1 MKNTFKTTSSNA
13 YWIRGMF
20 IFLAAF
26 ILCFEL
32 YTPAMAAPVNLNID
46 SMAFGMGHP
55 VPPDDTYDQHFN
67 IQLKNGIYQGSP
79 GWQTIGTNVNASK
92 TTGIVGAEF
101 GTFGPFGSLTQ
112 STDPTGTQT
121 YAAPSIDLTGT
132 TLTLGLDSWTA
143 FWNGSL
149 FNQGKASAGVT
160 TTYDSGTHR
169 WTADWKKTIVGGS
182 FDGQTGY
189 WHLEGTIVPEPAS
202 LLLIGTGLAGLIGI
216 ARRKR

>member
-79 GWQTIGTNVNASK
+79 GWTTDNKASK

-101 GTFGPFGSLTQ
+101 GFFGPFGALTQ
-112 STDPTGTQT
+112 NADPVSTVT

-143 FWNGSL
+143 FWNGAL

-169 WTADWKKTIVGGS
+169 WTADWKKVIVGGP
-182 FDGQTGY
+182 FGGKTGY
-189 WHLEGTIVPEPAS
+189 WHLEGMVAVMPDTDADGIPDDGDNS
-202 LLLIGTGLAGLIGI
+202 GTAGDN
-216 ARRKR
+216 K

>member
-1 MKNTFKTTSSNA
+1 MKKLTLLFASMLFVL
-13 YWIRGMF
+13 GM
-20 IFLAAF
+20 AVS
-26 ILCFEL
+26 
-32 YTPAMAAPVNLNID
+32 AMAAPVDLNID
-46 SMAFGMGHP
+46 GMMFGMGHT
-55 VPPDDTYDQHFN
+55 VPPTDTSGESYN
-67 IQLKNGIYQGSP
+67 LPILNGTYQGSP
-79 GWQTIGTNVNASK
+79 GWQTVGGIVKASK

-101 GTFGPFGSLTQ
+101 GFFGPFGALTQ

-169 WTADWKKTIVGGS
+169 WTADWKKTIVGGP
-182 FDGQTGY
+182 FNGKTGY
-189 WHLEGTIVPEPAS
+189 WHLEGTVVPEPAS
-202 LLLIGTGLAGLIGI
+202 LLLIGTGLVGLIGI

>member
-1 MKNTFKTTSSNA
+1 MKKLTLLFASMLFVL
-13 YWIRGMF
+13 GM
-20 IFLAAF
+20 AVS
-26 ILCFEL
+26 
-32 YTPAMAAPVNLNID
+32 AMAAPVDLNID
-46 SMAFGMGHP
+46 GMMFGMNHT
-55 VPPDDTYDQHFN
+55 VPPTDTRDESYN
-67 IQLKNGIYQGSP
+67 LPILNGTYQGSP
-79 GWQTIGTNVNASK
+79 GWTTDMDADT
-92 TTGIVGAEF
+92 TTGIVGAQF
-101 GTFGPFGSLTQ
+101 GFFGPFGALTQ
-112 STDPTGTQT
+112 NADPVSTVT

-143 FWNGSL
+143 FWNGAL

-160 TTYDSGTHR
+160 TTYSSDTHR

-182 FDGQTGY
+182 FGGQTGY

>member
-1 MKNTFKTTSSNA
+1 MKKLTMLFASL
-13 YWIRGMF
+13 IFVLGM
-20 IFLAAF
+20 AVS
-26 ILCFEL
+26 
-32 YTPAMAAPVNLNID
+32 AMAAQVDLNID
-46 SMAFGMGHP
+46 GMMFGMGHP
-55 VPPDDTYDQHFN
+55 VPPTDTWAESYNLPIIH
-67 IQLKNGIYQGSP
+67 GTYQGVP
-79 GWQTIGTNVNASK
+79 NWGPNMEADT
-92 TTGIVGAEF
+92 TTGIVGAQF
-101 GTFGPFGSLTQ
+101 GFFGPFGALTQ

-143 FWNGSL
+143 FWNGAL

-160 TTYDSGTHR
+160 TTYSSVPHR

-189 WHLEGTIVPEPAS
+189 WHLKGTIVPEPAS